1 MSNVDHLLEGEEL
14 AKNESSSD
22 EKEEEGE
29 ELELL
34 TKNESQVEENEVE
47 EATEE
52 KPEIEESDC
61 ELLIP

>member
-1 MSNVDHLLEGEEL
+1 MSTVDHLL
-14 AKNESSSD
+14 
-22 EKEEEGE
+22 EGE

-47 EATEE
+47 ETTEE
-52 KPEIEESDC
+52 KPGIEESDC

>member
-1 MSNVDHLLEGEEL
+1 MSTVDHLLEGEEL

-22 EKEEEGE
+22 KKEEE
-29 ELELL
+29 LDLL

-47 EATEE
+47 ETTEE
-52 KPEIEESDC
+52 KPGIEESDC